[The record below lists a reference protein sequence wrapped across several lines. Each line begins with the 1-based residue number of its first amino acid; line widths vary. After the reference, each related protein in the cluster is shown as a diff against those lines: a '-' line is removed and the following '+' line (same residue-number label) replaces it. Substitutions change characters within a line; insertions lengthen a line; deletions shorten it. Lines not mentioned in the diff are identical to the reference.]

1 MFEEQREYYLTSER
15 TANLLGTGF
24 ELLATRLNVNKSLS
38 LLRRRISLIV
48 GDVGGKSFELE
59 SCALAN

>member
-24 ELLATRLNVNKSLS
+24 ELLATRLNVNKTLS
-38 LLRRRISLIV
+38 LLRRGISLIPKKEKV
-48 GDVGGKSFELE
+48 QMEVRCL
-59 SCALAN
+59 

>member
-24 ELLATRLNVNKSLS
+24 ELLATRLNVNKTLS
-38 LLRRRISLIV
+38 LLRRGISLIPKKEKNQMEV
-48 GDVGGKSFELE
+48 RCL
-59 SCALAN
+59 

>member
-24 ELLATRLNVNKSLS
+24 ELLATRLNVNKTLP
-38 LLRRRISLIV
+38 LLRRRISLIPKKEKNQMEV
-48 GDVGGKSFELE
+48 RCL
-59 SCALAN
+59 